1 MTPADLSRIE
11 SLAREATPGEWEAW
25 DEPSEGPPTV
35 ARCNENG
42 CREIAYITEHP
53 HLPDPRKEASA
64 NAAYIAAANP
74 AAVLT
79 LIERVTA
86 QDELLAQCKATLEA
100 LHPSTDLP
108 DSDVARLYNA
118 MMEKLDG

>member
-1 MTPADLSRIE
+1 MTPADISRLE
-11 SLAREATPGEWEAW
+11 SLAREATPGPWVADDTNEQLFGVMKDGVLHYLGSA
-25 DEPSEGPPTV
+25 DPGLFSTSPTTAEQEV
-35 ARCNENG
+35 
-42 CREIAYITEHP
+42 
-53 HLPDPRKEASA
+53 A

-74 AAVLT
+74 AAVLA
-79 LIERVTA
+79 LI
-86 QDELLAQCKATLEA
+86 ELLAQCKATLEA